1 MAGGVS
7 SNTSISGGGGGGGS
21 AGISTGWVEANF
33 LSKEFFNLLFEVH
46 ISTRV
51 LVKDGE
57 EVISDTTTA
66 GVLTPN
72 DIIPET
78 STETDP
84 ETGYV
89 TTTTVILT
97 SIEAKS
103 NFWSSLAIS
112 ALGQGS
118 GGGGGSATALSQL
131 VDVQLSNLQN
141 GQALVYDSTLNKWVN
156 SNVQGGSTAWA
167 DITGKPTT
175 ISGYGITDAYIS
187 NGTIVIGNNSI
198 TPVTSLSGYATQS
211 WVQDQGYLTSSAIS
225 DMATKTWVGHQ
236 GFLTSV
242 AFGDLTSHPTTL
254 SGYGITDAVSSAT
267 TWWGQ
272 SLPSNGVVSGNMTS
286 VGSIEMS
293 SLLYMANGMSIQFKD
308 SGGNY
313 RNVLTFNASN
323 QLAIGYHVRQQGY
336 VTDIQGGSITFGVGV
351 NRVEAMK
358 INSSG
363 LVWVLQGTQGLR
375 IGNGLLTWD
384 SANNAL
390 KVSDYNGNSAN
401 LYALGGVS
409 ALGLSSSGGT
419 SSINSLTVN
428 DSILVKDYAGNS
440 KKALSVALA
449 ASASEGSRLI
459 IGEGWKDLYHDTVIS
474 GYNIRFDVGQHDAAV
489 TINGAGLATFNYY
502 LKSQRYYLD
511 ASRYLHVSGSN
522 LYYNNGSTEIQIA

>member
-1 MAGGVS
+1 MTNSTGVGGIGR
-7 SNTSISGGGGGGGS
+7 NGRAGGGGGEDDMSNYATLAAVENGY
-21 AGISTGWVEANF
+21 IS
-33 LSKEFFNLLFEVH
+33 KDFFNQLFAVH
-46 ISTRV
+46 VNDHIVVTYNG
-51 LVKDGE
+51 K
-57 EVISDTTTA
+57 VISDNVVPRT
-66 GVLTPN
+66 LLPN
-72 DIIPET
+72 EIIPDEPT
-78 STETDP
+78 VETDP
-84 ETGYV
+84 TTGYV
-89 TTTTVILT
+89 TTTTITLA
-97 SIEAKS
+97 SIEATT

-118 GGGGGSATALSQL
+118 GGGGGGATALSQL
-131 VDVQLSNLQN
+131 VDVQLSNIQN

-175 ISGYGITDAYIS
+175 IAGYGITDAKIQ
-187 NGTIVIGNNSI
+187 NGTITLGSNTI
-198 TPVTSLSGYATQS
+198 TP
-211 WVQDQGYLTSSAIS
+211 
-225 DMATKTWVGHQ
+225 
-236 GFLTSV
+236 LTSV
-242 AFGDLTSHPTTL
+242 AFSNLTSHPSTL

-351 NRVEAMK
+351 NRVEAME

-363 LVWVLQGTQGLR
+363 IVFVRQGTQGLR

-409 ALGLSSSGGT
+409 ALGFSSSGGT

-428 DSILVKDYAGNS
+428 DSILVKDYQGNS
-440 KKALSVALA
+440 RKALSVALA
-449 ASASEGSRLI
+449 ASASEASRLI
-459 IGEGWKDLYHDTVIS
+459 IGEGWKDLYHDTVIR
-474 GYNIRFDVGQHDAAV
+474 GYNIRFETGQHNADVTINDAAV
-489 TINGAGLATFNYY
+489 TINGAGLATFNYN
-502 LKSQRYYLD
+502 LKSSKYYLD
-511 ASRYLHVSGSN
+511 GSRYLYVSGSN
-522 LYYNNGSTEIQIA
+522 LYFYNGSTSIQIA

>member
-1 MAGGVS
+1 MKTISRELGQRMWGGMTASTIGGGSGEGGGGGVS
-7 SNTSISGGGGGGGS
+7 S
-21 AGISTGWVEANF
+21 AWVDGNY
-33 LSKEFFNLLFEVH
+33 LSKAFFNQLFVVH
-46 ISTRV
+46 INTRV
-51 LVKDGE
+51 LVEDTSTTPAT
-57 EVISDTTTA
+57 VISDTTTA
-66 GVLTPN
+66 GTLLPN
-72 DIIPET
+72 DLIPSE
-78 STETDP
+78 STVETDP

-89 TTTTVILT
+89 TTTTITLA
-97 SIEAKS
+97 SIEATT

-118 GGGGGSATALSQL
+118 GGGGGGATALSQL

-141 GQALVYDSTLNKWVN
+141 GQALVYDSTLGKWVN
-156 SNVQGGSTAWA
+156 ANVQGGSTAWA

-187 NGTIVIGNNSI
+187 SGTIYLGSNSI
-198 TPVTSLSGYATQS
+198 TPVTSLAGYATET
-211 WVQDQGYLTSSAIS
+211 WVQQRGY
-225 DMATKTWVGHQ
+225 
-236 GFLTSV
+236 LTSV
-242 AFGDLTSHPTTL
+242 AFNDLTSHPTTIA
-254 SGYGITDAVSSAT
+254 GYGITDAVSNAT

-272 SLPSNGVVSGNMTS
+272 SANNNVVSGNMTN
-286 VGSIEMS
+286 VGDITMS
-293 SLLYMANGMSIQFKD
+293 GVLKMNNGMSVQFKD

-351 NRVEAMK
+351 NRVEAME

-363 LVWVLQGTQGLR
+363 LVYVRQGTQGLR

-409 ALGLSSSGGT
+409 ALGFSSSGGT

-428 DSILVKDYAGNS
+428 DSILVKDYAGDS
-440 KKALSVALA
+440 KKVLSVTLP
-449 ASASEGSRLI
+449 ASATDASILT
-459 IGEGWKDLYHDTVIS
+459 IGEGWKGYLHDTAIR
-474 GYNIRFDVGQHDAAV
+474 GYNIRFETGQHDAAAV

-502 LKSQRYYLD
+502 LKSSRYYLD
-511 ASRYLHVSGSN
+511 ASRYLYLDASN
-522 LYYNNGSTEIQIA
+522 VLKYNDNGTVRTIAFS